1 MLQALEAEIQSQE
14 SLCSGVVLR
23 GQELCRGRHPN
34 EKDIQ
39 KWIRT
44 LQKQWQQLKEQITIR
59 KNRLHAANVIKQV
72 ETRHKTLL
80 YNISSSG

>member
-14 SLCSGVVLR
+14 SLCSGVLSK
-23 GQELCRGRHPN
+23 GQELCRLRHPN
-34 EKDIQ
+34 ERDIQ

-44 LQKQWQQLKEQITIR
+44 LQKQWQQLKDQVIIR

-72 ETRHKTLL
+72 HYHLA
-80 YNISSSG
+80 